1 MRVPIDVETRAGGAE
16 MMARRRECLVRITRE
31 GWWGRTDGGCGGGIR
46 DEESVRS
53 VC

>member
-1 MRVPIDVETRAGGAE
+1 MVRDNVEAL
-16 MMARRRECLVRITRE
+16 REFGQIICE
-31 GWWGRTDGGCGGGIR
+31 GWWGRTDGGYGGGIR